1 MYLYGSKPNKKYKNY
16 SKNNC
21 FTKYMPKI
29 TNVVG
34 FFILP
39 YTSFIHIQEKH
50 FKNYLLLFHMI
61 ACYNFFFSFSMIPQ
75 STISWKSLY
84 ITP

>member
-39 YTSFIHIQEKH
+39 YTSFIHIHEKH

-61 ACYNFFFSFSMIPQ
+61 ACYNFFFSC
-75 STISWKSLY
+75 SLG
-84 ITP
+84 